1 MDDYLP
7 LTEQLDILFE
17 VRLHPDGRPY
27 TLHEVSQA
35 TGISHGTVSH
45 MRTGRVDNP
54 QFSTL
59 RALCRFF
66 DIPLRYFET
75 KTRDA
80 CYDMLASL
88 PEAPTPHMNEI
99 SFRAMQLSPDAQAEI
114 LRLIRW
120 AHAAEELRK
129 QGRDVPP
136 LPPLE
141 DVDGDER

>member
-7 LTEQLDILFE
+7 LPEQLEILFE

-27 TLHEVSQA
+27 TLHEVSRA

-66 DIPLRYFET
+66 DIPLRYFKT
-75 KTRDA
+75 TTRDQ
-80 CYDMLASL
+80 CYTLLASK
-88 PEAPTPHMNEI
+88 PSSVTPALGEI

-114 LRLIRW
+114 LQLIRW

-136 LPPLE
+136 MPPLE
-141 DVDGDER
+141 DVDGERE